1 TKTASDIMPKAP
13 TASAWPGAPPVAEDG
28 FAFAEG
34 VFFAQ
39 ASGQNRHRRATAAE
53 LKEHFT
59 SGNDKDHPA
68 HWFEAQLIH
77 YGLPPSKTKSVAR
90 MRLFDAVNAGNLK
103 VPANVSKLETKLKK
117 EWTKNDREA
126 KKGATS
132 KPAAQ
137 ATPVKTEAKK
147 TAAAGP
153 KRKANDD
160 ESNATA
166 KKPKTVAPKT
176 ATPKAKAP
184 AKTPAK
190 AAAKSTAKTAVK
202 AEPAPTPVQRKSQ
215 TARSVRG
222 SASQGAGRG
231 ASTASEPAKP
241 RTKQTARR
249 GNGSRWSMGQ
259 SRPTAID
266 PSPEPPRFSKPQT
279 ARRSGAFAARGRIPA
294 PSGYDDAPPPY
305 SAFPDQDYSSDENNG
320 YHSDGDDVEEVSLAP
335 LGLLNGD
342 YEVESSDVS
351 EQWDF
356 DPDEFELTLTI
367 SGNKLWGRFNLG
379 VYEGVLLFDERPMR
393 SSHDRVWF
401 KWRGRE
407 DQGPIMYGDNN
418 MGWMEF
424 LGDGRIEGWLDH
436 QSLSFN
442 ARRLPGQGT
451 RSSIDAR
458 SLQDEWNGYTYRLYE
473 EENQSRWR

>member
-1 TKTASDIMPKAP
+1 MPKAYA
-13 TASAWPGAPPVAEDG
+13 ASAWPGAPPVSEDG

-39 ASGQNRHRRATAAE
+39 SSGQNRHRRATATE

-126 KKGATS
+126 KKGAAS

-137 ATPVKTEAKK
+137 VTPVKAETKK
-147 TAAAGP
+147 TSAPGS

-160 ESNATA
+160 KSNATA
-166 KKPKTVAPKT
+166 KKPKTVAPK
-176 ATPKAKAP
+176 AVTPKAKAP

-190 AAAKSTAKTAVK
+190 APAKSTAKTAAK
-202 AEPAPTPVQRKSQ
+202 DPETGPAPTLARKPQAARCVRGGGQSRQ
-215 TARSVRG
+215 TAR
-222 SASQGAGRG
+222 
-231 ASTASEPAKP
+231 
-241 RTKQTARR
+241 
-249 GNGSRWSMGQ
+249 
-259 SRPTAID
+259 D
-266 PSPEPPRFSKPQT
+266 PSPEAPRFATPQT

-294 PSGYDDAPPPY
+294 PSGYDDDAPPPY
-305 SAFPDQDYSSDENNG
+305 SEFPDQDYSSDENNG
-320 YHSDGDDVEEVSLAP
+320 SDDVDEASLAP
-335 LGLLNGD
+335 LGFLNGD
-342 YEVESSDVS
+342 YEVESLDVS

-356 DPDEFELTLTI
+356 DPDEFQLTLTI
-367 SGNKLWGRFNLG
+367 SGNRLWGRFNLG
-379 VYEGVLLFDERPMR
+379 VYEGVLLFEERPMR

-407 DQGPIMYGDNN
+407 DQGPVIYGDNN
-418 MGWMEF
+418 EGWMEF
-424 LGDGRIEGWLDH
+424 LGDGRIEGWLGH
-436 QSLSFN
+436 QSLSFQ

-458 SLQDEWNGYTYRLYE
+458 TLQDEWNGYSYDLYE
-473 EENQSRWR
+473 EENRARWR